1 MILENKLKEATTQA
15 IEDLNKADVQTIMAT
30 GDNVL
35 TAIAVAKK
43 CKIIKGNS
51 NVYIVDLVNKDG
63 KEKLQW

>member
-1 MILENKLKEATTQA
+1 M
-15 IEDLNKADVQTIMAT
+15 NKADVQTIMAT

-63 KEKLQW
+63 KEKL